1 MNPNT
6 RRRRSKGRWMRL
18 RSPQLLAAYMDA
30 NDFSQARLARYAG
43 CSRQFV
49 HLLLKGD
56 RTTCTREIGTRIEE
70 ALRVL
75 PDTLFVPSVSPE
87 MRQTASSGRSLK
99 KVSGL

>member
-1 MNPNT
+1 MKPTT

-56 RTTCTREIGTRIEE
+56 RTTCTKEIGTRIEE

-75 PDTLFVPSVSPE
+75 PDTLFIPSVSPE
-87 MRQTASSGRSLK
+87 ARQVVSAGRPARKAS
-99 KVSGL
+99 

>member
-1 MNPNT
+1 MKPAT
-6 RRRRSKGRWMRL
+6 RRRLSKGRWMRL

-49 HLLLKGD
+49 HLLLKGE
-56 RTTCTREIGTRIEE
+56 RTTCTKEIGTRIEE

-87 MRQTASSGRSLK
+87 ARQIVAAQRPLK
-99 KVSGL
+99 RPA

>member
-1 MNPNT
+1 MNPAT

-43 CSRQFV
+43 CSRQFI
-49 HLLLKGD
+49 HLLLKGE
-56 RTTCTREIGTRIEE
+56 RTTCTKEIGTRIEE

-87 MRQTASSGRSLK
+87 ARQVVNAGRSMRK
-99 KVSGL
+99 AG